1 MKNGVVMRKRSRQIM
16 VHLAE
21 IKGYGMLTPS
31 AGPDRELKNCAG
43 RIKVLFTRF
52 FRNRCGFI
60 QRRPQPDVEER
71 DAVE

>member
-43 RIKVLFTRF
+43 R
-52 FRNRCGFI
+52 RNRCGFI